1 MNVATPN
8 EQETPLHQVAQ
19 FSPQTSSEDVMT
31 GMANMGRLMLQ
42 EGAQVNAQDAQG
54 W

>member
-1 MNVATPN
+1 MATPN
-8 EQETPLHQVAQ
+8 QRETPLHKVAH
-19 FSPQTSSEDVMT
+19 FSPQTCSEDVIT